1 MFLGNF
7 PTKLT
12 SNHQL
17 SLTVRL
23 RNGLG
28 SNELIIAK
36 GFDKCVY
43 GFSPSEWQK
52 IAEAELLKPLLS
64 EEGRR
69 MRQKVFSQAEEVDL
83 DSQGRFVIPEY
94 LMKYAELKEQ
104 VVLVGAGDHFE
115 IWDKEEWEKIN
126 GQISYSS
133 TFK

>member
-17 SLTVRL
+17 SLSVRL
-23 RNGLG
+23 RGGLK
-28 SNELIIAK
+28 SNQLIIAK

-43 GFSPSEWQK
+43 GFSSEEWQK
-52 IAEAELLKPLLS
+52 IAEQELLKPLLT

-69 MRQKVFSQAEEVDL
+69 MRQKVFSQAEEIDL
-83 DSQGRFVIPEY
+83 DNQGRFVVPEY
-94 LMKYAELKEQ
+94 LVKHAELKDE
-104 VVLVGAGDHFE
+104 VVIIGAGDHFE
-115 IWDKEEWEKIN
+115 IWDKDEWL
-126 GQISYSS
+126 SYSG